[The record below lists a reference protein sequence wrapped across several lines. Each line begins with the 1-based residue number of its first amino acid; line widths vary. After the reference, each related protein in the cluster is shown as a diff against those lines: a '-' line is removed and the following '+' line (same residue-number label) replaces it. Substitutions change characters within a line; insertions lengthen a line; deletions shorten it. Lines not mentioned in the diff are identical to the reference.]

1 MSELVICKASAGSGK
16 THKLTG
22 EYLKLIFKSGGS
34 FRNVLA
40 VTFTN
45 KATAEMRSRILQA
58 IHDLAQG
65 NKSDYEEELCQ
76 LCKCDKITLQDK
88 AKKLLKS
95 ILNQYSYFRISTID
109 SFFQHIIKS
118 FTYEMGLNSGFTVE
132 LDSKSVVEDAVSR
145 LMEDYGSDS
154 DEQSWI
160 MDGIDANIENGK
172 KWNVQE
178 SISEFA
184 NLAFDVIS
192 LENNDKETDADHL
205 KKIADYKKELNGV
218 IAGFKKKLNEL
229 GEKAVGQMRK
239 FGLTS
244 DDFYQKGKGAGIF
257 FEKCAAFGKDKN
269 GDNIPGVNSYV
280 QKGIDEGVEG
290 LSKDRDSQQKIAAAG
305 LHDILLQLS
314 EVMTDEEMRNYNT
327 AKIIL
332 ENINRYAL
340 VERVAQ
346 RQKDICDEQNLF
358 LLRSAMPFLSKM
370 IGASDAPFIY
380 EKVGCQLNHFMID
393 EFQDTSELNWENFL
407 PLIRNAEAEG
417 KMSLIVGD
425 VKQAIYRW
433 RGGNWNLLDK
443 TVQEQFR
450 LPDSNIQNLEY
461 NYRSSEN
468 VIKFNNWFFD
478 TVLAEYGRHIDDK
491 IMAGEFTES
500 MKESF
505 VRTYGQANQLVP
517 EHKKGSGG
525 FVSVDL
531 IDKEDF
537 ENNERYHELAGQWMI
552 EQIDQLAELGY
563 QPGDIAV
570 LVRWN
575 SEGKN
580 IVHYLEAAQAES
592 ETPERY
598 RFMSNETIVL
608 GNNQAIRLLMAAIE
622 FLVSPETTHT
632 RAKLVWLYYAYKEG
646 LAAAAEKVP
655 NIDFE
660 SGDQSVWELMPKAF
674 ADLKESYKQLDLVQL
689 SSRLIKIFFGRALQI
704 NPSDLPFINEF
715 EDLVQGFNERNG
727 SNLQLFISEWN
738 EHGCNRTISMNDD
751 QNAIK
756 IMTIHKS
763 KGLEFKAVLLPYSC
777 YPAEVSKGT
786 REIIKWFKTDIKPF
800 SDIPIIPVKKTQA
813 LAGTIFREQYFNDLF
828 MNDIDNLNLLYVAF
842 TRAKNDMRILT
853 KNVFSEKKDKGKTFL
868 VENLLAWIF
877 ESTQTEASASASGI
891 RFDRDKNKITIGSSE
906 QFKSECKNAE
916 TAPIDDSQP
925 VENGASINIRCH
937 SKDFFAGD
945 EFDAQKHINQGR
957 MYHSIFE
964 GIKYADDVE
973 TSVRIAIAEGLIAES
988 ERADYERVISGLV
1001 SKRADWFSPK
1011 WKVLTEQSL
1020 MLANGEKKRP
1030 DRIMESDTEMVVID
1044 YKFTRTHN
1052 PAYNQQVRTY
1062 VEALRQLTDKH
1073 VSGYLWYVWPNEA
1086 VEVVK

>member
-1 MSELVICKASAGSGK
+1 MSSPLVICKASAGSGK

-22 EYLKLIFKSGGS
+22 EYLKLIFNPGVS

-76 LCKCDKITLQDK
+76 LYKYSKSTLQDK

-118 FTYEMGLNSGFTVE
+118 FTYEMGLNNGFTVE
-132 LDSKSVVEDAVSR
+132 LDSKRVVEDAVAR

-160 MDGIDANIENGK
+160 MDGINENIENGK

-178 SISEFA
+178 SISKFA
-184 NLAFDVIS
+184 DMAFDVIS
-192 LENNDKETDADHL
+192 LKDNEEDADADHL
-205 KKIADYKKELNGV
+205 KKIADYKKVMNGI

-229 GEKAVGQMRK
+229 GGKAVGQMQK
-239 FGLTS
+239 FGLTNE
-244 DDFYQKGKGAGIF
+244 DFYHKGSGAGAF
-257 FEKCAAFGKDKN
+257 FEKCADFGKNDDKL
-269 GDNIPGVNSYV
+269 PGINSYV
-280 QKGIDEGVEG
+280 QKGIDEGAEG

-314 EVMTDEEMRNYNT
+314 EVVAGEEIRDYRT

-346 RQKDICDEQNLF
+346 RQKQICDDQNLF
-358 LLRSAMPFLSKM
+358 LLRSAMPFLHDM
-370 IGASDAPFIY
+370 IGDSDAPFIY
-380 EKVGCQLNHFMID
+380 EKAGCQLNHFMID

-407 PLIRNAEAEG
+407 PLIRNAESEG
-417 KMSLIVGD
+417 NMSLIVGD

-461 NYRSSEN
+461 NYRSREN

-478 TVLAEYGRHIDDK
+478 TVLAEYGRYVDSGI
-491 IMAGEFTES
+491 IAGEFTDS

-505 VRTYGQANQLVP
+505 VRTYGQASQLVP

-537 ENNERYHELAGQWMI
+537 ENSDHYHELAGQWVI
-552 EQIDQLAELGY
+552 KQIDQLSELGY

-592 ETPERY
+592 DTSDRY

-608 GNNQAIRLLMAAIE
+608 GNNQAIRLLMAAVE
-622 FLVSPETTHT
+622 FLVAPETTHA
-632 RAKLVWLYYAYKEG
+632 RAKLVWLYFAYKEG

-655 NIDFE
+655 SIDFE
-660 SGDQSVWELMPKAF
+660 SGDQSVWELLPKAF

-689 SSRLIKIFFGRALQI
+689 SNRLIKIFFGLAHQI
-704 NPSDLPFINEF
+704 SPSDMPFINEF

-727 SNLQLFISEWN
+727 SNLQLFISEWS

-751 QNAIK
+751 QNAIR
-756 IMTIHKS
+756 IMTIHKA
-763 KGLEFKAVLLPYSC
+763 KGLQFKAVLLPYSC
-777 YPAEVSKGT
+777 YPAEETKGT
-786 REIIKWFKTDIKPF
+786 REVIKWFKTDIKPF
-800 SDIPIIPVKKTQA
+800 SDIPIIPVKKTIA
-813 LAGTIFREQYFNDLF
+813 LAETIFREQYFNDLF

-842 TRAKNDMRILT
+842 TRAVNDMRVLT
-853 KNVFSEKKDKGKTFL
+853 KNVFSEKKDKGKTPL

-877 ESTQTEASASASGI
+877 NEERHETSAAACGI
-891 RFDRDKNKITIGSSE
+891 CFDRDNNQITIGRPE
-906 QFKSECKNAE
+906 QFKSEWKEEKTIPIVDFQPAE
-916 TAPIDDSQP
+916 N
-925 VENGASINIRCH
+925 EASIDIRCH
-937 SKDFFAGD
+937 SKDFFSGD
-945 EFDAQKHINQGR
+945 EFDVQKHINQGR

-973 TSVRIAIAEGLIAES
+973 TAVRTAIAEGLIAES
-988 ERADYERVISGLV
+988 EYVDYEKVISGLI
-1001 SKRADWFSPK
+1001 SKRADWFSHQ

-1020 MLANGEKKRP
+1020 MLANGEIKRP

-1044 YKFTRTHN
+1044 YKFTGTHS

>member
-1 MSELVICKASAGSGK
+1 MNSPLVICKASAGSGK

-22 EYLKLIFKSGGS
+22 EYLKLIFKQGVS
-34 FRNVLA
+34 FRNILA

-58 IHDLAQG
+58 IHDIAQG
-65 NKSDYEEELCQ
+65 NKSDYEEELCR
-76 LCKCDKITLQDK
+76 LYKYSKSTLQDK

-132 LDSKSVVEDAVSR
+132 LDSKSVVEDAVAR

-160 MDGIDANIENGK
+160 MDGIDENIENGK
-172 KWNVQE
+172 RWNVQE

-192 LENNDKETDADHL
+192 LENNDKETEADHL
-205 KKIADYKKELNGV
+205 KKIADYKKVMNGI

-229 GEKAVGQMRK
+229 GGKAVGQMQK
-239 FGLTS
+239 FGLTNE
-244 DDFYQKGKGAGIF
+244 DFYYKGIGAGAF
-257 FEKCAAFGKDKN
+257 FEKCADFGKNDDK
-269 GDNIPGVNSYV
+269 IPGINIYV
-280 QKGIDEGVEG
+280 QKGIDEGAEG

-314 EVMTDEEMRNYNT
+314 EVVKGEEIRDYRT

-346 RQKDICDEQNLF
+346 RQKQICDDQNLF
-358 LLRSAMPFLSKM
+358 LLRSAMPFLHDM
-370 IGASDAPFIY
+370 IGDSDAPFIY
-380 EKVGCQLNHFMID
+380 EKAGCQLNHFMID

-407 PLIRNAEAEG
+407 PLIRNAESEG
-417 KMSLIVGD
+417 NMSLIVGD

-461 NYRSSEN
+461 NYRSCEN

-478 TVLAEYGRHIDDK
+478 TVLAEYGRYVDSGI
-491 IMAGEFTES
+491 IAGEFTDS

-505 VRTYGQANQLVP
+505 VRTYGQASQLVP

-537 ENNERYHELAGQWMI
+537 ENSDHYHELAGQWVI
-552 EQIDQLAELGY
+552 KQIGQLSELGY

-592 ETPERY
+592 DTPDRY

-622 FLVSPETTHT
+622 FLVAPETTHA
-632 RAKLVWLYYAYKEG
+632 RAKLVWLYFAYKEG

-655 NIDFE
+655 SIDFE
-660 SGDQSVWELMPKAF
+660 SGDQSVWELLPKAF

-689 SSRLIKIFFGRALQI
+689 SNRLIKIFFGLAHQI
-704 NPSDLPFINEF
+704 SPSDMPFINEF

-727 SNLQLFISEWN
+727 SNLQLFISEWS

-751 QNAIK
+751 QNAIR
-756 IMTIHKS
+756 IMTIHKA
-763 KGLEFKAVLLPYSC
+763 KGLQFKAVLLPYSC
-777 YPAEVSKGT
+777 YPAEETKGT
-786 REIIKWFKTDIKPF
+786 REVIKWFKTDIKPF
-800 SDIPIIPVKKTQA
+800 SDIPIIPVKKTIA
-813 LAGTIFREQYFNDLF
+813 LAETIFREQYFNDLF

-842 TRAKNDMRILT
+842 TRAVNDMRILT
-853 KNVFSEKKDKGKTFL
+853 KNVFSEKKDKGKTPL

-877 ESTQTEASASASGI
+877 DEERYKDSAATCGI
-891 RFDRDKNKITIGSSE
+891 RFDRDNNQITIGKPE
-906 QFKSECKNAE
+906 KYKLEWIKTEPAAKTDFK
-916 TAPIDDSQP
+916 PDG
-925 VENGASINIRCH
+925 NGASIMIRCD
-937 SKDFFAGD
+937 SKDFYAGD
-945 EFDAQKHINQGR
+945 DFDIQKHINQGR
-957 MYHSIFE
+957 LYHSIFE
-964 GIKYADDVE
+964 NIKYSADVE
-973 TSVRIAIAEGLIAES
+973 HAVQTVIAEGLIAEA
-988 ERADYERVISGLV
+988 ERADYERKIARLV
-1001 SKRADWFSPK
+1001 SRQADWFSPK
-1011 WKVLTEQSL
+1011 WKVRNEQSI
-1020 MLANGEKKRP
+1020 MLANGDTKRP

-1044 YKFTRTHN
+1044 YKFTSSHN
-1052 PAYNQQVRTY
+1052 PQYNSQVRTY
-1062 VEALRQLTDKH
+1062 VEALRQLTTKH